1 MNTFNTMPFDQKV
14 QAMQLI
20 INIQTMQEKIYK
32 RRFNFEE
39 FQGNTLDELM
49 ELQNNIIEEW
59 NNTIKK

>member
-14 QAMQLI
+14 QAMQI
-20 INIQTMQEKIYK
+20 IVNIQTMQEKIYK
-32 RRFNFEE
+32 RRFSFEE